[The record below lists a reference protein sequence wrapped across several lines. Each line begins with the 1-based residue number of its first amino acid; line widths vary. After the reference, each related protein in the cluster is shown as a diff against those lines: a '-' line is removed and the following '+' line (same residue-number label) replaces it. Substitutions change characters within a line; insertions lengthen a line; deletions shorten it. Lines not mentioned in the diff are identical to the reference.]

1 MKIRRT
7 QSPFRGARRI
17 SKRSVVISLVIVLL
31 VAAVVYTL
39 FSVRAWDSQDQ
50 LASTSRSELKSS
62 IETLLITPGL
72 ATTEQPKETTA
83 DSTDES
89 QQPFSTQQQIQ
100 IILSGYSAKVK
111 GDDACILPAA
121 FEWQSRL
128 WFMAERR
135 QACEESNSAAKETI
149 TALESL
155 YATTESLQA
164 AESSLAA
171 TLTATAAPAELTD
184 AATQWSELAAS
195 INARE
200 ELPNTVRERIA
211 ATAKAIADAYAALQT
226 ANAAEDKAAFDAA
239 LGQINAQYE
248 QLKTIQVLASEARQ
262 PLIESVSQ
270 AYATL

>member
-100 IILSGYSAKVK
+100 IILSDYGAKIK
-111 GDDACILPAA
+111 GDDDCTLPAA

-128 WFMAERR
+128 WFMVDRR
-135 QACEESNSAAKETI
+135 QACEESNNAAKETI
-149 TALESL
+149 TALENL
-155 YATTESLQA
+155 YDTTESLQA
-164 AESSLAA
+164 AESSLAT
-171 TLTATAAPAELTD
+171 TLTATAAPTELTV
-184 AATQWSELAAS
+184 AATQWSELATS

-200 ELPNTVRERIA
+200 ELPNIVRERIA
-211 ATAKAIADAYAALQT
+211 ATATALASAYAALQA
-226 ANAAEDKAAFDAA
+226 ANTAEDKAAFDTA

-248 QLKTIQVLASEARQ
+248 QLKTIQALANEARQ
-262 PLIESVSQ
+262 PIVESVTQ